1 MYQII
6 EQQYYEGDINYE
18 HPEERTLPE
27 VYSTLESTNAQL
39 VNLQTQAYENA
50 QARLEFEGYLSPEY
64 DNEWIPDYMLYYRI
78 QEVEIH

>member
-6 EQQYYEGDINYE
+6 EQQYYEDDISYE

-27 VYSTLESTNAQL
+27 VYSTLESAEKQQALLEDKAQ
-39 VNLQTQAYENA
+39 ENS
-50 QARLEFEGYLSPEY
+50 QIQLEFEGYLSPEY